1 MTDHALL
8 HAITDKIDQKIEENF
23 QPINQ
28 GIAKLKQ
35 TVRHLETDISGLDTD
50 ITDLKNNAGKLKTDI
65 SELKADMADL
75 KTDITKLS
83 FDISELRR
91 RVLDMD
97 LNFLL
102 ETQNRQELQLLTEHH
117 AALVRRLNQA
127 SFKEDRSALQNIQI
141 SGFKYKLED
150 LEKEI
155 EGIKGKL
162 NCQD

>member
-8 HAITDKIDQKIEENF
+8 HAISDKMDQKIEENF
-23 QPINQ
+23 QPVNQ

-50 ITDLKNNAGKLKTDI
+50 ITDLKRNARKLKTDI
-65 SELKADMADL
+65 SGLKADMTDL

-91 RVLDMD
+91 RLADMD
-97 LNFLL
+97 LDFSLVS
-102 ETQNRQELQLLTEHH
+102 QSSRELQLLTEHH
-117 AALVRRLNQA
+117 AALVHRLNQA
-127 SFKEDRSALQNIQI
+127 SFKEDRSTLQNIQI

-155 EGIKGKL
+155 QGIKGKL